1 MGGCRL
7 RDTIGYHL
15 DDTLVERLHRRAKAG
30 QWRLTVDRFGA
41 ALAASAE
48 SALGAFAP
56 SRKEIEKYLHSLRLE
71 DLALACACAD
81 GDEEAWEHFVR
92 EVRPTLY
99 RAAGALDPTG
109 GARDIADS
117 IYADLYGLQERD
129 GVRRSLLRYF
139 HGRSSIATWV
149 RSVLAQ
155 RYVDRVRAA
164 KRVEPLGDENEG
176 GLVLSVPCSP
186 PDPDRGRYIESIR
199 HAFGRALAALAP
211 RERLRLACYYEQQL
225 TLAQTGRVLRE
236 HEATVSRQLAR
247 TRRTIR
253 ADVERQL
260 RDLGFSADELQAA
273 FDSVVQDTGPID
285 LGEMLCKKPELDR
298 SVSEEMS

>member
-1 MGGCRL
+1 
-7 RDTIGYHL
+7 
-15 DDTLVERLHRRAKAG
+15 LHRLAKAG
-30 QWRLTVDRFGA
+30 RWHLAVDRFGA
-41 ALAASAE
+41 TLAASAE
-48 SALGAFAP
+48 SALGASAP
-56 SRKEIEKYLHSLRLE
+56 SRKEVEAYLLSLRLE
-71 DLALACACAD
+71 DLALACACAE
-81 GDEEAWEHFVR
+81 GNEEAWAHFVR

-129 GVRRSLLRYF
+129 GVRWSLLRYF

-155 RYVDRVRAA
+155 RFVDRVRAS
-164 KRVEPLGDENEG
+164 KRVQPLGDENDG
-176 GLVLSVPCSP
+176 GVVLSVSGTP
-186 PDPDRGRYIESIR
+186 PDPDRGRYVESIR
-199 HAFGRALAALAP
+199 DAFGQSLAALAP
-211 RERLRLACYYEQQL
+211 KERLRLGCYYAQQL

-253 ADVERQL
+253 KDVERRL
-260 RDLGFSADELQAA
+260 REKGFNADELQAA
-273 FDSVVQDTGPID
+273 FDSVVRDAGPID
-285 LGEMLCKKPELDR
+285 LGEMLGKKSELDR